1 MVLMKNRTKH
11 EAYAIAQSIS
21 KEATE
26 FFGWPHVLEVE
37 KMSPDA
43 NEPGGFL
50 LIGKKRYCFLK
61 YETPDS
67 VPYLSSSGLEN
78 VRRDNAILTSKT
90 MQTCLELMVKDGKP
104 QKAIDY
110 VHGQLRLLLTGK
122 IDMSQLIIS
131 KGLSKTEKHYEES
144 TSRQTHAEL
153 AKRIKK
159 RSAVTGET
167 IPHTGDRVKF
177 VITDGHKNAKTYELA
192 EDPLYV
198 MQNDIPINTTYYIEK
213 QMLKPLIKIF
223 TPLLAP
229 NECTFKYNTKGE
241 RKDKTL
247 KEYKA
252 LTAYKT
258 LFTGPHMRIL
268 NKKTA
273 VVGGMA
279 GFIQKTS
286 RCISC
291 KAPSKKPVCM
301 TCTQN
306 GLAPAIY
313 MEEMAKQRDL
323 EKKYNEYWTQ
333 CQRCTGTMIK
343 SVECG
348 NQDCGNFFR
357 REAVKKDLKKQCE
370 KVAWFDDW

>member
-1 MVLMKNRTKH
+1 MVLMRDKTKH
-11 EAYAIAQSIS
+11 EAYAIAEEIA

-50 LIGKKRYCFLK
+50 LLGKKRYAFKK

-90 MQTCLELMVKDGKP
+90 MEKCLQLMVMEGKP
-104 QKAIDY
+104 QEAIEY

-131 KGLSKTEKHYEES
+131 KGLSKTEQHYEES

-159 RSAVTGET
+159 RSVTTGET
-167 IPHTGDRVKF
+167 IPHTGDRVKY
-177 VITDGHKNAKTYELA
+177 VIIDGHKNAKTYELA

-198 MQNDIPINTTYYIEK
+198 MRNELPINTTYYIEK
-213 QMLKPLIKIF
+213 QIMKPLCKIF

-229 NECTFKYNTKGE
+229 DECTFKYNAKGE

-247 KEYKA
+247 KEYKN
-252 LTAYKT
+252 LTAYKA
-258 LFTGPHMRIL
+258 LFTGSHMQVL
-268 NKKTA
+268 NKKTS
-273 VVGGMA
+273 VRGSLS
-279 GFIQKTS
+279 GFITKST
-286 RCISC
+286 RCIAC
-291 KAPSKKPVCM
+291 KSPSETPVCM
-301 TCTQN
+301 SCTGK

-313 MEEMAKQRDL
+313 IQEMNKQRVL
-323 EKKYNEYWTQ
+323 EQKYTEAWTQ
-333 CQRCTGTMIK
+333 CQRCVGSMIK

-348 NQDCGNFFR
+348 NMDCGNFFR
-357 REAVKKDLKKQCE
+357 REAVKKDLEKQC
-370 KVAWFDDW
+370 KKTASFNDW